1 MNLSTGPHHKI
12 CGLPLDRRE
21 ALICHRAAPSRTS
34 EAGYTLVALLAL
46 MTILALFAAAAAP
59 SIRQQSQREREKEAI
74 FRGEQ
79 VADAI
84 RDYYLS
90 RVNTTGGGG
99 AQALPTSVDQLLEGI
114 PVPGGSKKRQI
125 LRPSAAR
132 DPLSESKEWRLI
144 QPQSQDL
151 IDFQR
156 SVILYAGNFLP
167 VPRNTQMQLLQQF
180 AATPTTTVVDPDSSS
195 QPAGSE
201 GSSFDSSGPFV
212 GVSSRSTNNSVLY
225 YYGVDRHD
233 LWIFTPLFRQD

>member
-1 MNLSTGPHHKI
+1 
-12 CGLPLDRRE
+12 
-21 ALICHRAAPSRTS
+21 
-34 EAGYTLVALLAL
+34 
-46 MTILALFAAAAAP
+46 MTVLALFAVAAAP

-84 RDYYLS
+84 RDYYIS
-90 RVNTTGGGG
+90 RVSTTGGAGD
-99 AQALPTSVDQLLEGI
+99 QALPTSVDQLLEGI

-144 QPQSQDL
+144 RPRSQDL

-167 VPRNTQMQLLQQF
+167 IPRNQQMQQLQQF
-180 AATPTTTVVDPDSSS
+180 AAPQLTTVMDPGANSRPPSGES
-195 QPAGSE
+195 
-201 GSSFDSSGPFV
+201 SSFDSSGPFV

-233 LWIFTPLFRQD
+233 LWIFTPLFRTN

>member
-1 MNLSTGPHHKI
+1 MNLSNGPYHKMCCLPSHREGALERHHS
-12 CGLPLDRRE
+12 
-21 ALICHRAAPSRTS
+21 APARPS

-84 RDYYLS
+84 RDYYIY
-90 RVNTTGGGG
+90 RVNTTGAPGD
-99 AQALPTSVDQLLEGI
+99 QSLPTAVDQLLEGI

-132 DPLSESKEWRLI
+132 DPLSESREWRLI
-144 QPQSQDL
+144 QPRSQDL

-167 VPRNTQMQLLQQF
+167 TPRNPQILQLQQF
-180 AATPTTTVVDPDSSS
+180 AAPPITVVSDATDSPRPPGSASSS
-195 QPAGSE
+195 
-201 GSSFDSSGPFV
+201 DNSSGPFV
-212 GVSSRSTNNSVLY
+212 GVASRNTNNSVLY

-233 LWIFTPLFRQD
+233 LWIFTPLFR